1 MADNESIVKIKTEG
15 DPSGAEKVEKAVEKT
30 GDAAEKAAE
39 KTEKAAEKAEKAVE
53 KTGDAAEKAA
63 GKTERASKAAAE
75 ASAQSANRA
84 AGAWD
89 KFSGAVGKCKS
100 VIGTFMGALGVVGFA
115 IQGVQLVISAFQK
128 LKDWLERDKKATEEL
143 ARKIQDEKNKAAIEA
158 SAKAYERLREKLS
171 EVLRIEQERN
181 QLADRRLSQERA
193 LEDANTELEMQ
204 RELAGL
210 DRNDP
215 DYQQNAELVRSKYT
229 RIRADRTAAR
239 AEQDVRIAQE
249 RRYAQA
255 AEKENAANEL
265 EKDIDGKSGDAVI
278 SLKGQIHA
286 EKDAGRKQKLE
297 EQLEKL
303 VAQQKAK
310 LAEVKKLRD
319 EAASIRK
326 EAEAEVGGAL
336 AARISAEAVG
346 VAQGAADADT
356 RRQIEQNRQ
365 SRAEAKRKEDERR
378 AEEGAKA
385 AAKAAQRAA
394 DEKTVADGNT
404 EIADLENAA
413 EGERVRAQH
422 AADKFAQESAEA
434 YEAQNRYDMLVA
446 NGGSRKE
453 KSAALAALQKEQ
465 AEAREAQHEM
475 ERVAAEVANTLQ
487 GINAQ
492 IKALAGAV
500 KKAEGRL
507 AQNQADAPEG

>member
-1 MADNESIVKIKTEG
+1 MAEGEVIVKTKIVADT
-15 DPSGAEKVEKAVEKT
+15 S
-30 GDAAEKAAE
+30 DAA
-39 KTEKAAEKAEKAVE
+39 KAEKAQAKVGE
-53 KTGDAAEKAA
+53 SAK
-63 GKTERASKAAAE
+63 RASD
-75 ASAQSANRA
+75 QSANGAKKA
-84 AGAWD
+84 AGAWGH
-89 KFSGAVGKCKS
+89 FSSAVGAVGRAVGTVTKALGL
-100 VIGTFMGALGVVGFA
+100 IGLAMGAIETIV
-115 IQGVQLVISAFQK
+115 SWYKK
-128 LKDWLERDKKATEEL
+128 LNEWLDRDKKAAEEL

-265 EKDIDGKSGDAVI
+265 EKDIYGKSGDAVI

-303 VAQQKAK
+303 VAQQKSK

-346 VAQGAADADT
+346 VAQGAADSDT

-365 SRAEAKRKEDERR
+365 ARAEAKRKEDERR
-378 AEEGAKA
+378 AAEEAKA
-385 AAKAAQRAA
+385 AEKAAQRAE
-394 DEKTVADGNT
+394 DEKTTKEGRA
-404 EIADLENAA
+404 EIESLEFD
-413 EGERVRAQH
+413 AQH
-422 AADKFAQESAEA
+422 ERDRASAAAKDYAKESAEA

-465 AEAREAQHEM
+465 TEAREAQHEM

-492 IKALAGAV
+492 IKALSSAV